1 MASVSGVRVFVA
13 AALLASA
20 SGCGLLSF
28 DVDQDIPAQT
38 VPGSPLGALLPV
50 SLFAIP
56 MNVDI
61 SAETA
66 AHGTGPASSVTLSS
80 ISLTVMSPSG
90 ATFDFVDSI
99 AIRISAADGSLPE
112 IEIARLQPVPGAAS
126 ISVPPEGGVD
136 LLPYIKAGATI
147 TASASG
153 HMPASDTT
161 FAGKVVVTV
170 HV

>member
-1 MASVSGVRVFVA
+1 
-13 AALLASA
+13 
-20 SGCGLLSF
+20 
-28 DVDQDIPAQT
+28 
-38 VPGSPLGALLPV
+38 LPV
-50 SLFAIP
+50 ALFAIP

-61 SAETA
+61 SSETA

-99 AIRISAADGSLPE
+99 AIRIALADASLHE
-112 IEIARLQPVPGAAS
+112 IKIARLQPVPGAAS

-147 TASASG
+147 TASASV
-153 HMPASDTT
+153 HNASCDST
-161 FAGKVVVTV
+161 FASKAVT
-170 HV
+170 